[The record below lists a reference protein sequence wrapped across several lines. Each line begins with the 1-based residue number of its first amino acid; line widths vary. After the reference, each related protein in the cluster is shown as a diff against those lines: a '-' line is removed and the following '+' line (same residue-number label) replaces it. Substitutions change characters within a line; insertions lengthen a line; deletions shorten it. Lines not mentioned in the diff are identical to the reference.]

1 MYYLDHQT
9 DDELSKYQNILSG
22 NEENKKKNMSLPI

>member
-9 DDELSKYQNILSG
+9 DDELSRYKNILSSE
-22 NEENKKKNMSLPI
+22 NESQKKNMSLPI